1 MSDDQAPST
10 DFNSI
15 TRIREAAAMCDRAK
29 TEPHCNVRSGE
40 GNCSFMAAQENLIL
54 TLKDLTRGQ
63 KNLDEKMSKQSETLH
78 SIELRLERGDSALA
92 NTSGLAM
99 DVQTMKLQQARAE
112 NLVREVDILKE
123 WKAKTEGSTMMLKWL
138 IGLSVGGGAAG
149 VISIILFLAKR

>member
-15 TRIREAAAMCDRAK
+15 TRIREAAAMSDRAK

-92 NTSGLAM
+92 NASGLAA
-99 DVQTMKLQQARAE
+99 DVQNMKLQQARAE

-123 WKAKTEGSTMMLKWL
+123 WKAKAEGSAMMLKWL

-149 VISIILFLAKR
+149 IISIILFLAKK